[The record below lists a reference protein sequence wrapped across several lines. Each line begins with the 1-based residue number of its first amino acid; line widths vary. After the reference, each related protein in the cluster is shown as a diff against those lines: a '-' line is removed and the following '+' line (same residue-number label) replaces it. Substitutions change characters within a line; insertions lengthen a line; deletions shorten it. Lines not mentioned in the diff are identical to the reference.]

1 MAELARR
8 LGIARKE
15 YVSLEKKAGCYAFER
30 YLTRELMKRSRTDR
44 ERDDWELEE
53 AALECIAAAEQQEMQ
68 VLQAEMGRCES
79 LLEAAKRHANS

>member
-1 MAELARR
+1 MR
-8 LGIARKE
+8 
-15 YVSLEKKAGCYAFER
+15 
-30 YLTRELMKRSRTDR
+30 RSRTDR

-53 AALECIAAAEQQEMQ
+53 AALECIAAPNNEMQ